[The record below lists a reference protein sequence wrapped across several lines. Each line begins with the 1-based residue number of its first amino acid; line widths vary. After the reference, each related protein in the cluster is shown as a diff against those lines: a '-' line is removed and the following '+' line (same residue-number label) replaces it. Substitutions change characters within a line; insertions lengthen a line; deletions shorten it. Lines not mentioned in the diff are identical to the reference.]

1 MLLFFD
7 ILMILAQSEQNLTGF
22 LQTVKIR
29 GVGRMVRRRQEHI
42 RDGGHAFALGKLATA
57 RRRAER
63 RAPSVGG
70 FPRPALHV
78 CAPASGCVLAALE
91 KKNGVLKTPGGRF

>member
-1 MLLFFD
+1 
-7 ILMILAQSEQNLTGF
+7 MILDQSEQNLTGF

-29 GVGRMVRRRQEHI
+29 DEGAESYAGGRSTYVTVG
-42 RDGGHAFALGKLATA
+42 ALSLWGKLATA

>member
-7 ILMILAQSEQNLTGF
+7 ILMILDQSEQNLTGF

-42 RDGGHAFALGKLATA
+42 RDGGRAFALGKLAA
-57 RRRAER
+57 AHK
-63 RAPSVGG
+63 
-70 FPRPALHV
+70 ALKDS
-78 CAPASGCVLAALE
+78 A
-91 KKNGVLKTPGGRF
+91 

>member
-7 ILMILAQSEQNLTGF
+7 ILMILDQSEQNLTGF
-22 LQTVKIR
+22 LQTVKI
-29 GVGRMVRRRQEHI
+29 GGGRKLRRRQEHI
-42 RDGGHAFALGKLATA
+42 RDGGRAFALGKLATA